1 MKTSRLRRLGQSK
14 RLPEIKNDS
23 YKQTVRKN
31 TFLNVGLKAESD
43 RMIAVRY
50 LDNYTHLYA
59 EGFATPR
66 QEKAGTVVFSELI
79 GERLNWSVL
88 LGRGSSYFEADLIS
102 ERLLAEHTYIYSRAS
117 DLALASPSKMS
128 RQLIDGA
135 FYGHLIFLS
144 WALITNWSPS
154 AYFFY
159 NILFLILLLWGI
171 AAKGNVE
178 PLEMAQIVNI
188 ISLVL
193 DIFVVSIFFPRSGI
207 GVKMSACMA
216 IINILIRP
224 VTLSILRNEI
234 RYRRD
239 GGTGSHYQDID
250 STPGTP

>member
-1 MKTSRLRRLGQSK
+1 MEASQFENFFRE
-14 RLPEIKNDS
+14 P
-23 YKQTVRKN
+23 
-31 TFLNVGLKAESD
+31 NVSLK
-43 RMIAVRY
+43 
-50 LDNYTHLYA
+50 
-59 EGFATPR
+59 
-66 QEKAGTVVFSELI
+66 
-79 GERLNWSVL
+79 
-88 LGRGSSYFEADLIS
+88 
-102 ERLLAEHTYIYSRAS
+102 
-117 DLALASPSKMS
+117 
-128 RQLIDGA
+128 GA

-239 GGTGSHYQDID
+239 GGTGNFPNTFGSHYQDID